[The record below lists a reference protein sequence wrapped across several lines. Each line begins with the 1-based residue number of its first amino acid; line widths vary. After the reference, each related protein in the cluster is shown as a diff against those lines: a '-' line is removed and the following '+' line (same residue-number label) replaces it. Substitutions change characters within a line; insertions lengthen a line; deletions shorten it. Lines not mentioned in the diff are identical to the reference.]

1 MLSILCPVGESNKRF
16 SIYSMRTKPGEVWLA
31 DLGIAEKTRPILV
44 VSRED
49 SDPTRALV
57 IQVPLTTKNR
67 FSRYEVDLG
76 KLPFLREASVANVQG
91 LTSIPVVRLQ
101 RSLGEVSVEMLAQV
115 KEALRFALDF

>member
-1 MLSILCPVGESNKRF
+1 
-16 SIYSMRTKPGEVWLA
+16 MRTKPGEVWLA
-31 DLGIAEKTRPILV
+31 DLGIAGKTRPILI

-49 SDPTRALV
+49 IDPPRALV
-57 IQVPLTTKNR
+57 IQVALTTKNR

-91 LTSIPVVRLQ
+91 LASIPVARLQ
-101 RSLGEVSVEMLAQV
+101 RRLGEVSGEMLAQV

>member
-1 MLSILCPVGESNKRF
+1 
-16 SIYSMRTKPGEVWLA
+16 MRTKPGEVWLA
-31 DLGIAEKTRPILV
+31 DLGIAGKTRPTLI

-49 SDPTRALV
+49 GDPPRALV

-76 KLPFLREASVANVQG
+76 KLPFLREPSVANVQG
-91 LTSIPVVRLQ
+91 LASIPVARLQ
-101 RSLGEVSVEMLAQV
+101 RRLGEVSGEMLAQV

>member
-1 MLSILCPVGESNKRF
+1 
-16 SIYSMRTKPGEVWLA
+16 MRTKPGEVWLA
-31 DLGIAEKTRPILV
+31 DLGIAEKTRPILI

-49 SDPTRALV
+49 IDPPRALV

-67 FSRYEVDLG
+67 FSRYEVALG

-91 LTSIPVVRLQ
+91 LASIPVARLQ
-101 RSLGEVSVEMLAQV
+101 RRLGEVSGEMLAQV